1 MRQLLLSVYARV
13 VAVAAL
19 LLASGLLVAPRAGAQ
34 IPTVPRLAYGFTVPG
49 EIASPNGSEHF
60 FLGCADETVGVSVT
74 ANDFSPRV
82 ELYGLDDG
90 ESLARA
96 TAATGERTAFF
107 DGIALPANGLYT
119 IVVSGRSRADR
130 GGYSITLQGDGP
142 DNPLPDDLPGPLDF
156 FYGDTVEGTM
166 TEDGADR
173 WNLRGCAGD
182 AILAEVVADGFTPK
196 LELLSPIAE
205 LPIATAEGEGETATL
220 RRVLPANGLFNL
232 YVSGTSASDAG
243 DYTLTLTLEGTA
255 TPEAVTP
262 ETETPENL
270 TPTVISE
277 LTPTP
282 TATSEGGPRGRRGT
296 PTPRA
301 GTPAA
306 TPTPTAPSFGPTVT
320 ATPSVTPDF
329 IMPGVGESAIRVIDV
344 SSEGGPVNH
353 VAYSPDGALLA
364 TAGEDGAVRVWAVLR
379 GNLVQ
384 TLNGHENRANYVS
397 FSPDDEL
404 LASAGDDGTVRL
416 WDQDGNEVAVLEMP
430 DNGVNSVEFSPD
442 STLLVVTTDAGD
454 VWVWDVADESV
465 LFELEGHAAPSY
477 HALFSPDGALIASG
491 DGLGVVR
498 LWNAEDGELV
508 DALPVNAGPGS
519 GDPILSIAFNSDAT
533 GLAVGGVR
541 GVNDAAV
548 QIWDIE
554 TGDPIA
560 QLLGHGEWGGLA
572 AVSPDDAYVVSAG
585 RAEPGQDGPTTS
597 TARLWNTN
605 SGDLAV
611 ALIGYPAGIVAAAFR
626 PDGDEL
632 MTSDGSFVYIWPMQ
646 MMDVLAASFGE
657 AVGVQIPGPDVA
669 ATPTAPRRTPR
680 ATPNATPTHT
690 ATPVPTPTQLPT
702 ATPTSIPTSIPTSS
716 VPFVSLEIFCTV
728 TTDRLNLRPGPGTN
742 FNPPIDVLELGDLL
756 IVIGRNGDS
765 SWLQVQLLDVDLAVE
780 ATGWVSADFLFCVG
794 EVNDAPVV
802 EVES

>member
-1 MRQLLLSVYARV
+1 MRQLLLSVYGRV
-13 VAVAAL
+13 VVVAAL
-19 LLASGLLVAPRAGAQ
+19 LLASGLFVAPRATAQ
-34 IPTVPRLAYGFTVPG
+34 IPDVPLLAYGFTVPG
-49 EIASPNGSEHF
+49 EITSPNGNDHF
-60 FLGCADETVGVSVT
+60 FMGCADETVGVSVT

-82 ELYGLDDG
+82 ELYGINDG
-90 ESLARA
+90 ESLAKA
-96 TAATGERTAFF
+96 TAASGERTALF
-107 DGIALPANGLYT
+107 DEIALPANGLYT

-142 DNPLPDDLPGPLDF
+142 DNPLPDDMPGPLDF
-156 FYGDTVEGTM
+156 LYGDEVEGTM
-166 TEDGADR
+166 VENGADR

-205 LPIATAEGEGETATL
+205 FPIATAEGDGETATL
-220 RRVLPANGLFNL
+220 RRVLPDNGLFNL
-232 YVSGTSASDAG
+232 YVSGMSESDAG
-243 DYTLTLTLEGTA
+243 DYTLSLTLEGTG

-262 ETETPENL
+262 ETVTAEAVTPENL

-282 TATSEGGPRGRRGT
+282 TATPESGPRGRRGT
-296 PTPRA
+296 PTPRV
-301 GTPAA
+301 GTTPAA
-306 TPTPTAPSFGPTVT
+306 TPTPTAPSFGPTIT
-320 ATPSVTPDF
+320 ATPQATPDF
-329 IMPGVGESAIRVIDV
+329 IMPGVGESAIRVMDV

-353 VAYSPDGALLA
+353 VAYSPDGSLLA
-364 TAGEDGAVRVWAVLR
+364 TAGENGEVRVWAALR
-379 GNLVQ
+379 GTLVQ
-384 TLNGHENRANYVS
+384 TLSGHESRVNYVD
-397 FSPDDEL
+397 FSPNDEL

-442 STLLVVTTDAGD
+442 SALLVATTDAGD
-454 VWVWDVADESV
+454 VLVWDVAAESV
-465 LFELEGHAAPSY
+465 LFELAGHAEPSY
-477 HALFSPDGALIASG
+477 HATFSPDGSLLASG

-498 LWNAEDGELV
+498 LWNTEDGELV

-519 GDPILSIAFNSDAT
+519 GDPILSIAFNSDGT

-548 QIWDIE
+548 QILDIE
-554 TGDPIA
+554 TGDPVA
-560 QLLGHGEWGGLA
+560 QLLGHGEWGAIA
-572 AVSPDDAYVVSAG
+572 AVRADDSYVVSAG

-597 TARLWNTN
+597 TARIWNTN
-605 SGDLAV
+605 TGDLAV
-611 ALIGYPAGIVAAAFR
+611 ALVGYPAGIVAAAFR

-657 AVGVQIPGPDVA
+657 AVGVQIPVPDVG

-680 ATPNATPTHT
+680 ATPNATPTRA
-690 ATPVPTPTQLPT
+690 ATPVPTPTQIPT
-702 ATPTSIPTSIPTSS
+702 ATPTSSA
-716 VPFVSLEIFCTV
+716 PFVSLEIFCTV
-728 TTDRLNLRPGPGTN
+728 TTDRLNLRPGPGTG
-742 FNPPIDVLELGDLL
+742 FNPPIDVLELGDLV
-756 IVIGRNGDS
+756 IVIGRNEDS
-765 SWLQVQLLDVDLAVE
+765 SWLQVQLLDVNLEVE

-794 EVNDAPVV
+794 EIDDAPVV
-802 EVES
+802 EVET